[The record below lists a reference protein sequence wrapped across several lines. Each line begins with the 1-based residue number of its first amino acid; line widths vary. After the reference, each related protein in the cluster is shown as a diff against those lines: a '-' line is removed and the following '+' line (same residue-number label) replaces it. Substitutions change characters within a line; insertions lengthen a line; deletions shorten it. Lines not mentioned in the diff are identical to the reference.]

1 MKTLLIVTIF
11 IANILYANYSFTEQN
26 SGKID
31 MHGGKGEKLM
41 GESSLGSGELKSL
54 GNIPKPLSPVAPT
67 PLIKQK
73 EKTDKEEKKI
83 KEETK

>member
-11 IANILYANYSFTEQN
+11 ITNILYANYSFTEQN

-41 GESSLGSGELKSL
+41 GESSLGREGLKSL
-54 GNIPKPLSPVAPT
+54 GNIPKPLSPLAPK
-67 PLIKQK
+67 PLI
-73 EKTDKEEKKI
+73 EKKD
-83 KEETK
+83 TKKQLTPTKK